1 MKITAV
7 CQFNGRVYTMDFPN
21 MTETQFRISK
31 KMWDE
36 GALIQEAFPYLNA
49 DQREFLMTGTPPEL
63 WTAMFSDHDAREDY
77 DADDRASSDRSQRYY
92 NNCD

>member
-1 MKITAV
+1 MQITSI
-7 CQFNGRVYTMDFPN
+7 CQLDGKVYTMDFPN

-36 GALIQEAFPYLNA
+36 GALVQDAFPFLNA
-49 DQREFLMTGTPPEL
+49 DQREFLMTGTPPQV
-63 WTAMFSDHDAREDY
+63 WDAMFGGDSREDY
-77 DADDRASSDRSQRYY
+77 DADERAASDRNNRYY

>member
-1 MKITAV
+1 MQITAV
-7 CQFNGRVYTMDFPN
+7 CQLDGKVYTMDFPN

-36 GALIQEAFPYLNA
+36 GALIQDAFPFLNA
-49 DQREFLMTGTPPEL
+49 DQREFLMTGTPPQV
-63 WTAMFSDHDAREDY
+63 WDAMFGGDSREDY
-77 DADDRASSDRSQRYY
+77 DADDLAASDRNNRYY